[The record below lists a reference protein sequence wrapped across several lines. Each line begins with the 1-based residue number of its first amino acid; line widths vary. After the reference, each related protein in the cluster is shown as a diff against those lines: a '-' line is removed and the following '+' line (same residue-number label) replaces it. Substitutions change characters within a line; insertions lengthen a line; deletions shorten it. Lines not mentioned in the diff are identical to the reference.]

1 MNSVAS
7 SLVATLM
14 NSNFSSKQSEVTS
27 TSSGQDFSTVFQK
40 VNNAKSANVDVS
52 ASGQDEDKSERIEVQ
67 QTIGNQV
74 SDVAKEQVTETKGQK
89 GISEE
94 VKTIIKEVDETP
106 EADESS
112 DTILEALSAYQSAFE
127 QVSEFLGIT
136 SEELQQLLTEN
147 GITLDE
153 LSDVSQLTTI
163 VQEVFGL
170 ETTTDLLMNEE
181 AVQSF
186 KDVLTVVQSLEETLD
201 LTKAQMQELVAQVEA
216 FSSAEPLEVERAVET
231 TIAST
236 VDTAL
241 KEVVGHEGE
250 GSLTENNLEIINNLD
265 EDMQQGEQSS
275 DGEMSDDGQQTF
287 GEFMSEQ
294 LTQMKEVPTS
304 TQATTE
310 YQEVLTK
317 EVMDQIVTK
326 AIVRLNGDST
336 SVELQLNPEQ
346 LGKVAVSI
354 TAEQGVIKGQFFTE
368 NSVVKEMLESNMVQL
383 KEQLEAQGIKVD
395 KIEVTI
401 GSSNQFLN
409 QQQEGK
415 NKQQYGTSKNKVGRI
430 NRMMQMSDISE
441 MAEASETQPSI
452 GMEAHTVEYSA

>member
-27 TSSGQDFSTVFQK
+27 ASSGQDFSTVFQK
-40 VNNAKSANVDVS
+40 VNNAKSADVDVS
-52 ASGQDEDKSERIEVQ
+52 ASGQDNDKSQMVEVQ
-67 QTIGNQV
+67 QTVGNQV
-74 SDVAKEQVTETKGQK
+74 KEVAKEQVTETEGQN

-94 VKTIIKEVDETP
+94 VKTSIKEVDETP
-106 EADESS
+106 EAEEAS
-112 DTILEALSAYQSAFE
+112 DTILEALSVYQSAFE
-127 QVSEFLGIT
+127 QVSAFLGIT

-147 GITLDE
+147 GITLDG
-153 LSDVSQLTTI
+153 LSDTSQLTTV

-170 ETTTDLLMNEE
+170 ETSTDLLMNEE

-186 KDVLTVVQSLEETLD
+186 KEVLAVVQSLEETLE
-201 LTKAQMQELVAQVEA
+201 LTEAQMQELVAKVEEVA
-216 FSSAEPLEVERAVET
+216 SAEPVEVERVVD
-231 TIAST
+231 TILTSA
-236 VDTAL
+236 VDTAP
-241 KEVVGHEGE
+241 KEVVGYEGE
-250 GSLTENNLEIINNLD
+250 DSLTENNLEVINNLE

-275 DGEMSDDGQQTF
+275 DGALEDDGQQTF
-287 GEFMSEQ
+287 GEFMSEH
-294 LTQMKEVPTS
+294 LTQMKDVQTS
-304 TQATTE
+304 TEATAE

-326 AIVRLNGDST
+326 AIVQLNGDST

-354 TAEQGVIKGQFFTE
+354 TAEQGVIKGQFVTE

-383 KEQLEAQGIKVD
+383 KEQLESQGIKVD
-395 KIEVTI
+395 KIEVTV

-441 MAEASETQPSI
+441 MTEVSEAQPSI
-452 GMEAHTVEYSA
+452 GLEAHTVEYSA